1 LRTIEDLE
9 NEKKRVGGNLPL
21 PKGDGNASKAN
32 SFTSSRLIKV
42 QPISEP
48 FNLNL
53 GQIPDTGALTSPY
66 VYDENEVEEEMIS
79 SPVLSQVKEVALS
92 SPHKIEELEHS
103 ESDDDQVFEKI
114 IQPSTS
120 SRSQPKRSCNI
131 GQNLAFGHCA
141 DENSSYQDHCEKESP
156 QISDSG
162 SNSDWYEY

>member
-53 GQIPDTGALTSPY
+53 GQIPDTGALTSP
-66 VYDENEVEEEMIS
+66 DC
-79 SPVLSQVKEVALS
+79 P
-92 SPHKIEELEHS
+92 
-103 ESDDDQVFEKI
+103 
-114 IQPSTS
+114 
-120 SRSQPKRSCNI
+120 
-131 GQNLAFGHCA
+131 
-141 DENSSYQDHCEKESP
+141 
-156 QISDSG
+156 
-162 SNSDWYEY
+162 